1 MTTQK
6 FVTIKE
12 AALLCDKSEVTI
24 RRVVKQYKSTQFVKT
39 MATPKGEAYLI
50 SYNFLKGLYETL
62 ENEVVISDTEGIDQ
76 LKQEIYQLKEQL
88 LEKDKTLQ
96 QLKDQS
102 TEKDKTIHQQQNQ
115 LFEQRDM
122 LNALTNQ
129 LNSQKINRI
138 EELLLQQQTQLAD
151 LQNRM
156 PSQESIEPVNE
167 PVKKSL
173 WQRIF
178 G

>member
-39 MATPKGEAYLI
+39 RATSKGEAYLV
-50 SYNFLKGLYETL
+50 SYNFLKGLYETA
-62 ENEVVISDTEGIDQ
+62 ENEVVISDPEGIDQ
-76 LKQEIYQLKEQL
+76 LKQEIYQLKQQL

-102 TEKDKTIHQQQNQ
+102 AEKDKTIHQQQNQ

-138 EELLLQQQTQLAD
+138 EELLLQQQTQLTD
-151 LQNRM
+151 LQNRV
-156 PSQESIEPVNE
+156 PSQDSTEPVNE
-167 PVKKSL
+167 PIKKSL

>member
-39 MATPKGEAYLI
+39 RATSKGDAYLV
-50 SYNFLKGLYETL
+50 SYNFLKRLYETS
-62 ENEVVISDTEGIDQ
+62 ENEAVISDPEGVDQ
-76 LKQEIYQLKEQL
+76 LKQEIYQLKEKL

-102 TEKDKTIHQQQNQ
+102 AEKDKIIHQQQNQ
-115 LFEQRDM
+115 LYEQRDM

-138 EELLLQQQTQLAD
+138 EELLLQQQTQLSD

-156 PSQESIEPVNE
+156 PSQERTEAVNE
-167 PVKKSL
+167 PIKKSL